1 MLTYLILL
9 STALHMQ
16 FRVLLAHRKFMP
28 ADLPR
33 KAYKITKLCGCACVC
48 VCVGVRVYACPF
60 FTPELEQIQ

>member
-1 MLTYLILL
+1 
-9 STALHMQ
+9 MQ
-16 FRVLLAHRKFMP
+16 FQVLLAHRKFMP

-33 KAYKITKLCGCACVC
+33 KEKGSRLIRSQSSVC